1 MTSVIYI
8 TGVISLFNCIAKL
21 TIRKFK
27 LHKGLRFYAA
37 VINMNL
43 HRFNINFTI

>member
-8 TGVISLFNCIAKL
+8 AGVISLFNCIAKL
-21 TIRKFK
+21 TIRKFN
-27 LHKGLRFYAA
+27 LHKRLRFYAA
-37 VINMNL
+37 GIDMSL